1 MIDIRATTIF
11 VINRNSRCPF
21 FLFSKKIILLS
32 AFIYEC
38 VDQPRKWMF
47 QGDWGCATTSFLHR
61 IRIHALLADFV
72 PNSTQIR
79 YNEFVKYKK
88 FHECIQHFIQYLY
101 TVSVKIL

>member
-61 IRIHALLADFV
+61 IRIHALLANLWKV
-72 PNSTQIR
+72 EKCHKWR
-79 YNEFVKYKK
+79 KE
-88 FHECIQHFIQYLY
+88 
-101 TVSVKIL
+101 SVKNEGYSSVLEIKIFFN